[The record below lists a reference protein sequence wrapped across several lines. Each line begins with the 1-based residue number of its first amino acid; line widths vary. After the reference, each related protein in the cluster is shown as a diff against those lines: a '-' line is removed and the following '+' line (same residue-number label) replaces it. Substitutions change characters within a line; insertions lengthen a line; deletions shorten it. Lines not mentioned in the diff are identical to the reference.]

1 MNSTADPTWLRVS
14 FLRRLSVAAYTHCNV
29 LQKGRKGL
37 KIRDQGSSSDPAQ
50 CDRLD
55 LRFGRFFLRPIL
67 EYDMAT
73 FTRSQRLL
81 VSAGAAAL
89 GGAALMML
97 LAGNIVTLAGARA
110 TPVDLSPPFFGPDFP
125 VCLP

>member
-1 MNSTADPTWLRVS
+1 MNSTADPMWLRVS
-14 FLRRLSVAAYTHCNV
+14 FSAAQVSQRARIAMFLR
-29 LQKGRKGL
+29 KGRKGL
-37 KIRDQGSSSDPAQ
+37 KVRDQGSFEIP
-50 CDRLD
+50 LGTTGWN

-89 GGAALMML
+89 GGTALLLL

-110 TPVDLSPPFFGPDFP
+110 TAA
-125 VCLP
+125 